1 MTPHAAAA
9 VSPFPEQ
16 ALPPWRRAV
25 LKVGSSLLAAD
36 GGGLT
41 PRFALGLAQ
50 FVSANLLAGRELV
63 IVSSGAVAA
72 GRAIVPKAAEA
83 GAALAARQALAALGQ
98 AQLIALWQRFF
109 ERPVAQVLLTHD
121 DLRNRR
127 RYLNARATLGELLR
141 LGALPVVN
149 ENDTVSV
156 DELKLGDNDNLA
168 AIVAALVDADAL
180 FIATDIDGLYTAD
193 PRRDPQAQPLHEVQE
208 LSAAV
213 LAMAGGSGSGV
224 GTGGMRTKLEAAAK
238 AGAAGIETYLFNGRS
253 AEVVRGLAQD
263 RLRGTRIHA
272 ARTRIAARK
281 YWLRHV
287 PVEPGAILVDAGAAA
302 ALLDRGASLLPG
314 GVAGAVGEFRRGD
327 MVEVR
332 LREAAG
338 ERCLARGVS
347 QYAAV
352 DIRRIAGRHSRD
364 IEAILGYN
372 YGENVIHRDDLVVVR
387 ESGMGNGESA

>member
-1 MTPHAAAA
+1 MTPPADMP
-9 VSPFPEQ
+9 SLFTEQ
-16 ALPPWRRAV
+16 PLPPWRRAV

-36 GGGLT
+36 GVGLS

-50 FVSANLLAGRELV
+50 FVSANLAIGRELV

-72 GRAIVPKAAEA
+72 GRAILPKAAEA
-83 GAALAARQALAALGQ
+83 GAPIAARQALAALGQ

-141 LGALPVVN
+141 LGALPVIN

-180 FIATDIDGLYTAD
+180 FIATDIDGLYSAD
-193 PRRDPQAQPLHEVQE
+193 PRSNPLARPLDEVSE
-208 LSAAV
+208 LTAEV
-213 LAMAGGSGSGV
+213 LAMAGGSGSSV

-253 AEVVRGLAQD
+253 SEVVRELAQD
-263 RLRGTRIHA
+263 RLRGTRIHP

-281 YWLRHV
+281 YWLRHA
-287 PVEPGAILVDAGAAA
+287 PVEPGAILIDAGAAA
-302 ALLDRGASLLPG
+302 ALAGKGASLLPG
-314 GVAGAVGEFRRGD
+314 GVASAQGDFRRGD
-327 MVEVR
+327 MVEIR
-332 LREAAG
+332 LRDADG

-347 QYAAV
+347 QYSAV
-352 DIRRIAGRHSRD
+352 DIRRIAGRHSRE
-364 IEAILGYN
+364 IETVLGYS
-372 YGENVIHRDDLVVVR
+372 YGENVVHRDDLVLL
-387 ESGMGNGESA
+387 

>member
-1 MTPHAAAA
+1 MIQTSL
-9 VSPFPEQ
+9 SPFTEQ
-16 ALPPWRRAV
+16 ALPQWRRAV

-50 FVSANLLAGRELV
+50 FVSANVLAGREVV

-83 GAALAARQALAALGQ
+83 GAAMAARQALAALGQ
-98 AQLIALWQRFF
+98 AQLIGLWQRFF

-127 RYLNARATLGELLR
+127 RYLNARATLNELLA
-141 LGALPVVN
+141 LGALPVIN

-193 PRRDPQAQPLHEVQE
+193 PRSNLDAQPINEVTE
-208 LSAAV
+208 LTPDV
-213 LAMAGGSGSGV
+213 LAMAGGSGSVV
-224 GTGGMRTKLEAAAK
+224 GTGGMHTKLQAAAK
-238 AGAAGIETYLFNGRS
+238 AGAAGIDTFLFNGRS
-253 AEVVRGLAQD
+253 GDVVRGLAQG
-263 RLRGTRIHA
+263 RLHGTRLHA
-272 ARTRIAARK
+272 GQSRIAARK
-281 YWLRHV
+281 YWLKHA
-287 PVEPGAILVDAGAAA
+287 PLEPGAILIDAGAAR
-302 ALLDRGASLLPG
+302 ALRDKGASLLPG
-314 GVAGAVGEFRRGD
+314 GVVGAEGEFRRGD

-332 LREAAG
+332 LFDPQGQQRV
-338 ERCLARGVS
+338 ARGVS
-347 QYAAV
+347 QYSAV
-352 DIRRIAGRHSRD
+352 DIRRISQHHTSE
-364 IEAILGYN
+364 IESILGYN
-372 YGENVIHRDDLVVVR
+372 YGDNVVHRDDLVLL
-387 ESGMGNGESA
+387 